1 SEVPYGYRI
10 ARLLL
15 LHIVVELPPAG
26 FHQQRVPVEVVA
38 RVQSDGHFIR
48 LLPRRLALRL
58 QHSQLLEELL
68 EIDLRLLHRSDSGA
82 RRQGGGGRG
91 TTRRRR
97 RLGVVELLKPLV
109 DGVDVVLGVEVE
121 EAAGGHHGRVP
132 LGGKPLEPYGGLAA
146 VGAEVGK
153 VEVGVGAVEAAG
165 SLVVGQSRLL
175 GGGEGAEPEAG
186 PLPGL
191 PDLGHPLAP
200 RPLPD
205 SAVLA
210 GGVLGAAF
218 AAGGALALLP
228 RPEGRLSEVVVH

>member
-1 SEVPYGYRI
+1 M
-10 ARLLL
+10 
-15 LHIVVELPPAG
+15 
-26 FHQQRVPVEVVA
+26 
-38 RVQSDGHFIR
+38 
-48 LLPRRLALRL
+48 
-58 QHSQLLEELL
+58 
-68 EIDLRLLHRSDSGA
+68 
-82 RRQGGGGRG
+82 
-91 TTRRRR
+91 
-97 RLGVVELLKPLV
+97 
-109 DGVDVVLGVEVE
+109 DVVLGVEVE

-132 LGGKPLEPYGGLAA
+132 LGGKPLEPNGGLADGAGAA

-205 SAVLA
+205 SAVPA

-218 AAGGALALLP
+218 AAGGALLP
-228 RPEGRLSEVVVH
+228 RPEGCLSEVVHGGGGGGEERRAGMEWRV